1 MLRLAIIDD
10 EEETRQIMVDFI
22 DWETY
27 GISVIGEASDG
38 FAAYELINTQ
48 RPDIVLIDI
57 QMPGMTGLEV
67 LEKIRQEDVVSPA
80 FIIIS
85 GYDDFDFARKALS
98 LSAVDYL
105 LKPFRPD
112 DVILAIQ
119 RSIRHLEL
127 IRNYNLTRETGA
139 NAKALFGSNPLDF
152 SLLHYPS
159 REEHHLLDCLRTN
172 SRDTALISLR
182 AFMERLC
189 ELNASKES
197 QFNCAIILYVEIC
210 RFLMERGACFQ
221 KPYFDDWDGAAGGA
235 PYDLYGTLEA
245 IILEALSL
253 VETNDISH
261 IYVNS
266 AMQYIKTHYNEPLS
280 LENVANAINLSAPYL
295 SALFS
300 KVLGTTFI
308 NYIQSI
314 RIEAAKELLRSTTLK
329 VYEVAYQIGYDDE
342 KYFSQVFRKA
352 EGISPSQFRSQSIAD
367 L

>member
-27 GISVIGEASDG
+27 GVSVIGEASDG
-38 FAAYELINTQ
+38 FAAYELINSQ

-67 LEKIRQEDVVSPA
+67 IEKIRQDCVVSPA

-85 GYDDFDFARKALS
+85 GYDDFDFARKALG
-98 LSAVDYL
+98 LAAVDYL

-127 IRNYNLTRETGA
+127 IRNSASSHESDVST
-139 NAKALFGSNPLDF
+139 KAAFSGNRLDF

-159 REEHHLLDCLRTN
+159 REEHDLLDHLRTN
-172 SRDTALISLR
+172 SRDAALASLKV
-182 AFMERLC
+182 FTDRLY
-189 ELNASKES
+189 ELNDTEASRL
-197 QFNCAIILYVEIC
+197 NCAVILYVEVC
-210 RFLMERGACFQ
+210 RFLMERGTCFQ
-221 KPYFDDWDGAAGGA
+221 KPYFNDCDDTAENK
-235 PYDLYGTLEA
+235 PYDIHGTLEA
-245 IILEALSL
+245 IIQEVLSL
-253 VETNDISH
+253 IETNDISH
-261 IYVNS
+261 VYVNS
-266 AMQYIKTHYNEPLS
+266 AMQYIKMHYNEPLS
-280 LENVANAINLSAPYL
+280 LESVANAINLSASYL

-308 NYIQSI
+308 NYVQSI
-314 RIEAAKELLRSTTLK
+314 RIEIAKELLRSTTLK
-329 VYEVAYQIGYDDE
+329 VYEIAYQIGYDDE

-352 EGISPSQFRSQSIAD
+352 EGISPSQFRSQSTAN